1 MVQLT
6 LPGIISIPRFE
17 RMLQHKFERMLQ
29 QHAVSLDATGVEET
43 DEPLH
48 GIHHSN
54 EGSIY
59 SYTDWFYD
67 SDESAFAT
75 I

>member
-1 MVQLT
+1 MEQLT
-6 LPGIISIPRFE
+6 LPGIITIPRFE
-17 RMLQHKFERMLQ
+17 RMLQQRFERALRES
-29 QHAVSLDATGVEET
+29 VSFEDIGFEET

-59 SYTDWFYD
+59 SYTAWFYD

-75 I
+75 V